1 MAHYSPGECQ
11 LSKAGAKRGVP
22 GGACGQ
28 KCREEPSV
36 VLATTQLQCLFL
48 PKPALSRQHQETP
61 NQGSDCGTKA
71 VGYRRMAPPLRPWG
85 LLALS
90 HIVLFMAPS
99 RCAPGFYHRGWLR
112 LMKEGNLCG
121 PCKPDLCPPTPPSCP
136 AGTVLD
142 DCGCCEECANV
153 EGQMCDPD
161 GSQKFYGRCGEGLEC
176 RRKTPTQSAEPQ
188 CVCSLSHVVCGSDNR
203 TYQSECQLR
212 EATHRDVSG
221 LLHLQRQGPCAT
233 APQISRPPRD
243 LQMQAGGDVTFGCE
257 VTAYPVAHLDWK
269 RKGKETFLPGDDV
282 NVSVQVR
289 GGPRHHG
296 ITSWL
301 QIHSVKK
308 SDEGVYVCYTR
319 NAYGESF
326 ASAELQVIDGGP
338 SRPVMKTIISSRISS
353 LLQIEDDE
361 DYDEDTEGGDDDGD
375 PESGIVSP

>member
-1 MAHYSPGECQ
+1 
-11 LSKAGAKRGVP
+11 
-22 GGACGQ
+22 
-28 KCREEPSV
+28 EPSV

-48 PKPALSRQHQETP
+48 PKPALSRQHQE
-61 NQGSDCGTKA
+61 
-71 VGYRRMAPPLRPWG
+71 VG
-85 LLALS
+85 
-90 HIVLFMAPS
+90 V
-99 RCAPGFYHRGWLR
+99 RGGD
-112 LMKEGNLCG
+112 KGEGNLCG

-319 NAYGESF
+319 NAYGESDSYLDRVAGVRSLRF
-326 ASAELQVIDGGP
+326 CTPAAPFVAYSASLVCCH
-338 SRPVMKTIISSRISS
+338 
-353 LLQIEDDE
+353 
-361 DYDEDTEGGDDDGD
+361 
-375 PESGIVSP
+375 